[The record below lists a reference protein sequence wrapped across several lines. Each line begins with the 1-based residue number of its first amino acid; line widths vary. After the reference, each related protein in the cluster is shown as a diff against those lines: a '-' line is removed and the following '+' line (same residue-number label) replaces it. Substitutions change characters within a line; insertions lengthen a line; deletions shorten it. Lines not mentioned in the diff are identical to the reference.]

1 MPKTVHQ
8 YLPLI
13 DQYNELD
20 ATEDENCQKLYKA
33 AIDEMENALNLYIA
47 PMCEEIEARIKFM
60 QSEVGIV

>member
-1 MPKTVHQ
+1 MSKNSASISTTH
-8 YLPLI
+8 
-13 DQYNELD
+13 YNELE

-60 QSEVGIV
+60 QSEVGLEVG